1 MELYLLDE
9 EFNIVYVIDEYESF
23 IWTDRYNLCGDF
35 ELYTTIDQTLL
46 KYLKPDRFIISSHS
60 DHVMIIESLSFEHDS
75 ESGNHLTVTGRSLE
89 SILDRRI
96 VSKVTTIKDTLQN
109 GIQKLLNENAISPSD
124 EKRKLNLIF
133 KPSEDPY
140 ITELN
145 LDAQYHGDTLYTII
159 TDLCEKNK
167 IGFYIYLT
175 DENVFEMSLYRGV
188 DRSYKQDENPYVVFS
203 QAFDNLIS
211 SNYTLNL
218 ETLKNVAY
226 VAGEGDGSD
235 RKVSAVDPS
244 ESSGMNRRE
253 VFVDAGDI
261 SKTDGETTISDAE
274 YLKLLKQR
282 GEEEL
287 TEYKKVDTFEGE
299 CDTVAP
305 FEYGVD
311 FYLGDIVSVR
321 NEYGIENSAR
331 IIEIVRSVSTSE
343 VVTYPTL
350 DAVEGSITVDPIL
363 PSGYKE
369 VEYLEATGTQWI
381 DTGYIPNSNTRIT
394 FDASTSSTESAFVM
408 GVGDASSDLRYAIY
422 SNTSTHRHDHGSL
435 YNKSVSVS
443 AVEFVSFDKNK
454 NVLTVGGT
462 STSYTQTDFVC
473 PRTLYLFSRHAES
486 GMDYPFTGKMKNIK
500 IYDNDVLVRDFIACV
515 NSAGKPG
522 LYDIVG
528 KKFYGNLGTG
538 DFIPG
543 PEIL

>member
-9 EFNIVYVIDEYESF
+9 EFDIVYVIDEYESF

-35 ELYTTIDQTLL
+35 ELYTTVDKNLL
-46 KYLKPDRFIISSHS
+46 AYLKTDRFIMSSHS
-60 DHVMIIESLSFEHDS
+60 NHVMIVESISYEYDA
-75 ESGNHLTVTGRSLE
+75 EEGNHLIVKGRSLE

-96 VSKVTTIKDTLQN
+96 VSKVTTINDTLQN
-109 GIQKLLNENAISPSD
+109 GILKLLNENVISPTD
-124 EKRKLNLIF
+124 EKRKLNLVF

-140 ITELN
+140 IVGLKLE
-145 LDAQYHGDTLYTII
+145 AQYHGDTLYTIL

-175 DENVFEMSLYRGV
+175 DDNVFEMSLYNGI
-188 DRSYKQDENPYVVFS
+188 DRSYRQDENPYVVFS
-203 QAFDNLIS
+203 QDFDNLIN

-218 ETLKNVAY
+218 ESLKNVAY
-226 VAGEGDGSD
+226 VAGEGDGSN

-261 SKTDGETTISDAE
+261 SKTDGETTISDVE

-331 IIEIVRSVSTSE
+331 IVEIVRSVSTSE

-350 DAVEGSITVDPIL
+350 EAVEGSIVVEPVL

-381 DTGYIPNSNTRIT
+381 DTGFIPNSNTRIT
-394 FDASTSSTESAFVM
+394 FDASTSSTESAFIM
-408 GVGDASSDLRYAIY
+408 GVGDASSNFRYAVY
-422 SNTSTHRHDHGSL
+422 SNKSTHRHDHGSL

-443 AVEFVSFDKNK
+443 AAEFVSFDKNK

-473 PRTLYLFSRHAES
+473 ERTLYLFSRHAQS

-500 IYDNDVLVRDFIACV
+500 IYDNDVLVRDFVSCV
-515 NSAGKPG
+515 SSSGSAG
-522 LYDIVG
+522 LYDLVE
-528 KKFYGNLGTG
+528 KKFYANSGTG

-543 PEIL
+543 PFLG